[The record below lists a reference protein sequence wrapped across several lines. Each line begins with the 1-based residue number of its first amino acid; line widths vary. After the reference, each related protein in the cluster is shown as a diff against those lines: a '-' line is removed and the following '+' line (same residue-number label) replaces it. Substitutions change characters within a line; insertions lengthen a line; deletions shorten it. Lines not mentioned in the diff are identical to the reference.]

1 MVIAFRIELR
11 RSLGFALGAVL
22 VIVALGVLYGLSGPW
37 GKTSVAWFRQWTA
50 LASWLRYMLL
60 FLWPIAIGAGA
71 LQGLR
76 DKRSGVLELMTT
88 ASRPRWQRVSQPLLA
103 LAAGLVTA
111 WLALFLVGGVQVIGA
126 TSYFSW
132 DWLPVLLVG
141 ALALIAGA
149 WLGAAL
155 GRLVPSALTPPVLAV
170 SALVLLALI
179 VTAAEP
185 AAATAG
191 AVPRWFGVL
200 SPALPTPQD
209 VFTVVDG
216 RMTGAQ
222 LAWFAGMAATAFLV
236 LAAASVRER
245 LLAVLPVLLGAA
257 VAVPLYPADVTT
269 VDKSAI
275 ELVCS
280 DTVCVRKIHEHEL
293 AALTGPGQE
302 ALRLLAKLPDPPKSI
317 VEDEVSRA
325 HQGRG
330 AESTDV
336 VRMDLDQMGFFRR
349 DKTPTADELTL
360 RLVAGAGTRTC
371 FRPSLS
377 GGPGAIRERA
387 AQAVSAA
394 WVFGKLQ
401 PLPSANWAESATA
414 KFAEPAWAKLRTLP
428 ADEQLA
434 RIQAMRT
441 VAASCEGDPLGE
453 LTR

>member
-1 MVIAFRIELR
+1 MTAFRIELR
-11 RSLGFALGAVL
+11 RSLGLALGAVL
-22 VIVALGVLYGLSGPW
+22 LIVALAVLYGLSGPW
-37 GKTSVAWFRQWTA
+37 GKTSVAWFRQWTS
-50 LASWLRYMLL
+50 LASWMRYLMV
-60 FLWPIAIGAGA
+60 FLWPVAIGAGA

-103 LAAGLVTA
+103 LAAGLVAA
-111 WLALFLVGGVQVIGA
+111 WLALFAVGAVRVIGA
-126 TSYFSW
+126 TSYFTW
-132 DWLPVLLVG
+132 GWLPVQLVG
-141 ALALIAGA
+141 ALALVAGA

-179 VTAAEP
+179 ATTGDS

-191 AVPRWFGVL
+191 LVPRWLGVF
-200 SPALPTPQD
+200 SPAVPTPRD
-209 VFTVVDG
+209 VFATIDG
-216 RMTGAQ
+216 RLTAAQ

-236 LAAASVRER
+236 LATVSVRDR
-245 LLAVLPVLLGAA
+245 LLSLLPMLLGAA
-257 VAVPLYPADVTT
+257 VALPLFPASVTT
-269 VDKSAI
+269 ADDSAI
-275 ELVCS
+275 GLVCS

-293 AALTGPGQE
+293 AALTGPGAE

-317 VEDEVSRA
+317 VEDDRSRA

-336 VRMDLDQMGFFRR
+336 VRVDLDELGFFRAGS
-349 DKTPTADELTL
+349 TPSADDL
-360 RLVAGAGTRTC
+360 RVRLIGGAGTRTC

-377 GGPGAIRERA
+377 GLPEAIRERA
-387 AQAVSAA
+387 AQTVAA
-394 WVFGKLQ
+394 GWVLGKL
-401 PLPSANWAESATA
+401 PVLPGASWSEGKT
-414 KFAEPAWAKLRTLP
+414 KELAEPAWAKLQTLP

-434 RIQAMRT
+434 RIQAMRA
-441 VAASCEGDPLGE
+441 VAAACEGDPLGE